1 MEQEFALSSETRDN
15 CLIITTSGYINN
27 TGGEAIHQEFARH
40 FGEGIKN
47 IVINLEQSKV
57 VNSIGMSHLIE
68 IIEQV
73 SEADGR
79 MLFTNLDP
87 AVDKMLNIMGIFSFA
102 GKENSV
108 EEALKK
114 ISSQ

>member
-1 MEQEFALSSETRDN
+1 MEQEFSLNSEIRDN

-27 TGGEAIHQEFARH
+27 TGGEAISREFTLH
-40 FGEGIKN
+40 FAEGIKN

-73 SEADGR
+73 NDAEGK
-79 MLFTNLDP
+79 LVFTNLDP
-87 AVDKMLNIMGIFSFA
+87 AVEKMLNIMGIFSFA
-102 GKENSV
+102 GKEISV
-108 EEALKK
+108 EEALRR
-114 ISSQ
+114 ITSQ